1 MRIYLWI
8 IALILFM
15 MVMLGFA
22 VPTLIS
28 AKSDIAVLSGVGI
41 LLLTGIVVP
50 VVVIKIIRMFKSN
63 FKENDKI

>member
-8 IALILFM
+8 IVLILFM

-28 AKSDIAVLSGVGI
+28 AKSDIAVLSGVSI